1 MFHHPNGDERCDIPL
16 GTCSWCWAAAGS
28 GVPLQSLLQAG
39 LQKRRVCNDSR
50 SCDEQ
55 TIHIVSGFLFISAS
69 QMLSSREDAVPICCL
84 VGGFVGLGFV
94 PLVCTEVVVKDSVPY
109 VLET

>member
-1 MFHHPNGDERCDIPL
+1 
-16 GTCSWCWAAAGS
+16 
-28 GVPLQSLLQAG
+28 
-39 LQKRRVCNDSR
+39 
-50 SCDEQ
+50 
-55 TIHIVSGFLFISAS
+55 
-69 QMLSSREDAVPICCL
+69 MLSSREDAVPICCL